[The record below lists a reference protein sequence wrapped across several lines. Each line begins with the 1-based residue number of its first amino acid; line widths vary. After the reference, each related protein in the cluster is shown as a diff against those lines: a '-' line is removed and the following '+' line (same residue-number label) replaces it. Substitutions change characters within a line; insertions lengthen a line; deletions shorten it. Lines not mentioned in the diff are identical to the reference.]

1 MNAREK
7 KMICA
12 ALAWL
17 TPLEEEIYLA
27 HEGIHGER
35 RSIRKI
41 ARLLGKG
48 RGAVVYRL
56 KKAKE
61 KLPKILKFIGE
72 D

>member
-17 TPLEEEIYLA
+17 TPLEEEIYLT

-35 RSIRKI
+35 RSIRDI

-48 RGAVVYRL
+48 RGAVAYRL